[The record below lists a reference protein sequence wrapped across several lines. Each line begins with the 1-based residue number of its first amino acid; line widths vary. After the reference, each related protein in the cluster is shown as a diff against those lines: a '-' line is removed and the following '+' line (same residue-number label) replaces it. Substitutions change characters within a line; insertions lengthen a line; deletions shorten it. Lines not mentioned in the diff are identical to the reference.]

1 MVREEVVEPEIGVF
15 YRKNKKS
22 DSSCLRLPKEISRC
36 SLNYMSINE
45 NASLLEEIYP
55 HFDRQVKSEVDFAKL
70 FLEPH
75 ECNFTSLKDCDLL
88 TSLALLSKVP
98 AFKPDVKRVVRG

>member
-75 ECNFTSLKDCDLL
+75 ECNFTSLKDCDL
-88 TSLALLSKVP
+88 
-98 AFKPDVKRVVRG
+98 